1 MMTSFPFK
9 AVEKQ
14 KLGFLR
20 VYLITDLKRIGKDRF
35 LSAVEE
41 ALQGGVRA
49 LQIREKDLNP
59 NDLLALALEVKPLVQ
74 RYHAKLFINDR
85 ADIAVM
91 AGADGVHLTETSIQ
105 AREVKNSFPDLI
117 VGVSTHSI
125 EGARRAETQG
135 ADFITFS
142 PIYETP
148 SKANYG
154 PPQGLDLLRQVTQA
168 VHLPV
173 LALGGITPHRVPEC
187 LEQGAFGVAV
197 ISGIWDSTHI
207 KQQSS
212 EYTKNFGGNTL

>member
-1 MMTSFPFK
+1 MMTSVPFK
-9 AVEKQ
+9 PVEKQ
-14 KLGFLR
+14 ELDFLQ

-35 LSAVEE
+35 LGAVEE
-41 ALQGGVRA
+41 ALQGGVCA

-59 NDLLALALEVKPLVQ
+59 NDLLALALEIKPLIQ
-74 RYHAKLFINDR
+74 HYHAKLFINDR

-91 AGADGVHLTETSIQ
+91 AGADGVHLTEPSIQ
-105 AREVKNSFPDLI
+105 ASEVKNSFPDLI

-125 EGARRAETQG
+125 EGARLADTQG

-142 PIYETP
+142 PIYATP

-187 LEQGAFGVAV
+187 LEHGAFGVAV

-212 EYTKNFGGNTL
+212 EYTQNFGGNTL

>member
-1 MMTSFPFK
+1 MMTSVPFK
-9 AVEKQ
+9 PVEKQ
-14 KLGFLR
+14 ELDFLQ

-35 LSAVEE
+35 LGAVEE
-41 ALQGGVRA
+41 ALQGGVCA

-59 NDLLALALEVKPLVQ
+59 NDLLALALEIKPLIQ
-74 RYHAKLFINDR
+74 HYHAKLFINDR

-105 AREVKNSFPDLI
+105 ASEVKNSFPDLI

-125 EGARRAETQG
+125 EGARLADTQG

-142 PIYETP
+142 PIYATP

-212 EYTKNFGGNTL
+212 EYTHNFGGNSL